1 MTNNFKQPDLSS
13 LAKLTSPIWI
23 VTSAVGDR
31 RGGLVATMVVSASI
45 VETAPRL
52 LIGLAKRH
60 ATEQLV
66 SRSLAFAAHLITAD
80 QADLLARFG
89 TTSSR
94 DTDKFSGLE
103 CRTGVTGMPILED
116 VLAWFECRV
125 EQTMDTGDR
134 TVYLGAVVAA
144 GTNSNPNDR
153 PMTTVDIPHQLP
165 TEVLTLMKTQRA
177 ADAIVDAKSIADW
190 RRSLR

>member
-1 MTNNFKQPDLSS
+1 MPNKFKQPDLSS